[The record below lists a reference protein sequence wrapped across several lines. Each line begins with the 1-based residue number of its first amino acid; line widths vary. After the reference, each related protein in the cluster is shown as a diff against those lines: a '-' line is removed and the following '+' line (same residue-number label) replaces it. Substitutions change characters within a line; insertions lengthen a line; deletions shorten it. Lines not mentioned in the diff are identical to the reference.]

1 MDLFGNMLLKNLLF
15 SRKKCK
21 LVQKQGMNNYI
32 TQGTTITVQT
42 AILKEMLEDDKHILN
57 YEKERMKRTLI
68 DRIEELNVDEIV
80 QEEDRA
86 NCKYLTIRTKFE

>member
-1 MDLFGNMLLKNLLF
+1 MEY
-15 SRKKCK
+15 R
-21 LVQKQGMNNYI
+21 NYV

-42 AILKEMLEDDKHILN
+42 AVLKEMLEDDKHILN

>member
-1 MDLFGNMLLKNLLF
+1 
-15 SRKKCK
+15 
-21 LVQKQGMNNYI
+21 MNNYI

-57 YEKERMKRTLI
+57 YEKEKMKRTLI

>member
-1 MDLFGNMLLKNLLF
+1 
-15 SRKKCK
+15 
-21 LVQKQGMNNYI
+21 MNNYI

-42 AILKEMLEDDKHILN
+42 AVLKEMLDDDKSILN
-57 YEKERMKRTLI
+57 TEKERMKRTLI

>member
-1 MDLFGNMLLKNLLF
+1 
-15 SRKKCK
+15 
-21 LVQKQGMNNYI
+21 MNNYI

-42 AILKEMLEDDKHILN
+42 AVLKEMLDDDKDILN
-57 YEKERMKRTLI
+57 TEKERMKQTLI

-80 QEEDRA
+80 KEEDRV

>member
-21 LVQKQGMNNYI
+21 LVQNEGMNNYV

-42 AILKEMLEDDKHILN
+42 AVLKEIIENDKNTLN
-57 YEKERMKRTLI
+57 YEKEKMKRTLI
-68 DRIEELNVDEIV
+68 DRIEELNVEELV
-80 QEEDRA
+80 QTEERA
-86 NCKYLTIRTKFE
+86 NCLYLTTRCKFD